1 MVQSAHAV
9 VDRSDCPVVLERFA
23 GVVNRSADGGA
34 ADAERP
40 DRHHH
45 ECGAGP
51 LAAAGDE
58 VELGITQGDAAGLAA
73 QCFQVSAQGYLI
85 HVNLGRSGRQGQDLG
100 RLRCVVGL
108 LQLSQQR
115 GVKPADLLVSDIM
128 VKANDID
135 IVYFRD
141 VVYARVADILDSMKV
156 QGRQHV
162 LVEDIDPASGE
173 ARVRGVFSA
182 TQIGRLLGVPVQ
194 GFEVAR
200 TFAEIEAA
208 LAD

>member
-1 MVQSAHAV
+1 MTVTNKVRTHKISPAARLCVPGTYNQVGPDSPAV
-9 VDRSDCPVVLERFA
+9 EAMTDFTRISVVTI
-23 GVVNRSADGGA
+23 N
-34 ADAERP
+34 ADAS
-40 DRHHH
+40 
-45 ECGAGP
+45 
-51 LAAAGDE
+51 LAAANASMIARGVRMLLVTGGADGQLE
-58 VELGITQGDAAGLAA
+58 GLITARDIQGERPVQLG
-73 QCFQVSAQGYLI
+73 
-85 HVNLGRSGRQGQDLG
+85 
-100 RLRCVVGL
+100 
-108 LQLSQQR
+108 QQR
-115 GVKPADLLVSDIM
+115 GVKPSELHVADLM
-128 VKANDID
+128 VKAGDID

-141 VVYARVADILDSMKV
+141 VVYSRVVDILNAMKV

-162 LVEDIDPASGE
+162 LVEDLDPATGE

>member
-1 MVQSAHAV
+1 MSMSNKVRTHKVSPAV
-9 VDRSDCPVVLERFA
+9 RLCVPGTYHQVGPDSPAVEVMTDFTRVSVVTTASNSTVAAANASMIARGVRMLLVTTVEGQLEGLITARDIQ
-23 GVVNRSADGGA
+23 G
-34 ADAERP
+34 ERP
-40 DRHHH
+40 
-45 ECGAGP
+45 
-51 LAAAGDE
+51 
-58 VELGITQGDAAGLAA
+58 VQLG
-73 QCFQVSAQGYLI
+73 
-85 HVNLGRSGRQGQDLG
+85 
-100 RLRCVVGL
+100 
-108 LQLSQQR
+108 QQR

-141 VVYARVADILDSMKV
+141 VVYAKVSDILDSMKA

-182 TQIGRLLGVPVQ
+182 TQIGRLMGVPVQ